1 MGFSGLVEH
10 AVEVGFQEVELVE
23 DGPLEGPVLVV
34 LHGFQIA
41 GQVAA
46 LWLRTGDSGS

>member
-10 AVEVGFQEVELVE
+10 AVEVGFQEVELIE